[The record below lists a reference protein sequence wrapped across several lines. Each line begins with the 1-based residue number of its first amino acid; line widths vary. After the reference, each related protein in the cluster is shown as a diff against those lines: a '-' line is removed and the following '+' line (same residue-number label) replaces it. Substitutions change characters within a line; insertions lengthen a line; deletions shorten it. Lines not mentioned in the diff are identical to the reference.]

1 MYVLDFEPCMLRPP
15 MTTVGQ
21 PVTCR
26 RGTHQE
32 ADVIDLDG
40 SSLTLDQLA
49 AIAAG
54 HGCRVSPE
62 GLARVRRGEAAMTE
76 AAGRAQVYGRTTGVG
91 ANRDTASGSGAAMLR
106 SHAIG
111 WGPEVPV
118 RTVRALSAIRAN
130 QLLRATSG
138 VSPALVTALAELAG
152 VADDQLPVVHAHG
165 SVGTADL
172 SALAEVGLALLGE
185 RPRRDGST
193 VTAAAWSP
201 ESHDA
206 DALPLMSSSALTL
219 AQAALGTLA
228 LQRLSRRAMTTYAL
242 THVALGGNREAVGPV
257 VDAVTPF
264 PGARQVAK
272 AVRELLEPVVP
283 APTVVQDFFGLRCY
297 PQVHG
302 PLVDELARLRSGL
315 EVLVNTGSENPTL
328 VGTEPPRVAH
338 HGGFHLAYLT
348 VWLDA
353 TLLAL
358 AASARSGLSRISH
371 LLTDPTYGLPRF
383 LSGTGR
389 GGNGLLG
396 LEYAAASAV
405 ERLRSLAAAPSL
417 LGTAH
422 LSAGIEDD
430 ASHAAE
436 ASLRMAE
443 AVDAYRHVVAFELLT
458 ASRALHLRPAPLA
471 GPLAVL
477 WERAAGVAAEPED
490 HDLAPDLARALT
502 LLDDEKVW
510 R

>member
-1 MYVLDFEPCMLRPP
+1 M
-15 MTTVGQ
+15 
-21 PVTCR
+21 
-26 RGTHQE
+26 
-32 ADVIDLDG
+32 IDLDG
-40 SSLTLDQLA
+40 GSLTLDQVA

-54 HGCRVSPE
+54 SGCRVVPE
-62 GLARVRRGEAAMTE
+62 GLARVQRGAAAMTE
-76 AAGRAQVYGRTTGVG
+76 AAGTAHVYGRTTGVG
-91 ANRDTASGSGAAMLR
+91 ANRDTASRSGAAMLR

-118 RTVRALSAIRAN
+118 PTVRALSAIRAN
-130 QLLRATSG
+130 QLLRGTSG
-138 VSPALVTALAELAG
+138 VSPALVTVLAELAG
-152 VADDQLPVVHAHG
+152 VAVGQLPVVHARG

-172 SALAEVGLALLGE
+172 SALAELGLALLGE

-193 VTAAAWSP
+193 VTTADWP
-201 ESHDA
+201 RESHDA
-206 DALPLMSSSALTL
+206 DALPLLSSSALTL

-228 LQRLSRRAMTTYAL
+228 LQRLSQRAMAVYAL
-242 THVALGGNREAVGPV
+242 SHVALGGNREAVGPV

-264 PGARQVAK
+264 PGARQVART
-272 AVRELLEPVVP
+272 VRELLEPVAP

-315 EVLVNTGSENPTL
+315 EALVNSGSENPTL
-328 VGTEPPRVAH
+328 VGSAPPTVAH
-338 HGGFHLAYLT
+338 HGGFHLAYLA

-371 LLTDPTYGLPRF
+371 LLTDATYGLPRF
-383 LSGTGR
+383 LSGAGR

-396 LEYAAASAV
+396 IEYAAASAV
-405 ERLRSLAAAPSL
+405 EQLRSLAAAPSV

-430 ASHAAE
+430 ASHAVQGA
-436 ASLRMAE
+436 ARLTE
-443 AVDAYRHVVAFELLT
+443 AVEAYRHVIAFELVT
-458 ASRALHLRPAPLA
+458 ACRALHLRPVALA
-471 GPLAVL
+471 GSLATV
-477 WERAAGVAAEPED
+477 WGRAGRIAADGQD
-490 HDLAPDLARALT
+490 HDLAPDVGRALA
-502 LLDDEKVW
+502 LLDDETVW